1 MERPSKEREQARA
14 MSGIKDQGELER
26 QQTAL
31 VVQQSSVILTL
42 TEASEISPASNQS
55 VDATTN
61 TASPRKQQSDAG
73 SVGALPVEPAAR
85 VTTTSLRL
93 QSSDDSSQYS
103 VPGAFSSQGKAPSK
117 EGGRR
122 TPHSTDLTDKE
133 ESSRSVKRTH
143 STDSSVS
150 EPSPARTTGAA
161 VSMRGFVLNR
171 ESAVD
176 DEVSR
181 VGAYSVSN
189 ESVSS
194 RHWKQGVLPE
204 DAPAYGTAAKRP
216 LDADSVVS
224 LAKNPALSFKNLKEL
239 AMNAKV
245 SPAGRKPGLASDF
258 KQALMVAHQDS
269 LAADETSKAAGQ
281 VTTLSRHSDNVP
293 AFVGARA
300 VPGPGDPFDASQS
313 VVTMDTALEP
323 LEESFRT
330 DGAVTAKALSNEDY
344 EAELRELIRQNAVE
358 AREVTLADDDDEVS
372 VPPRKRGPS
381 FYAAC
386 AAIPAAIAA
395 VLVYIF
401 VLNDTGGDAITA
413 SVVSPT
419 PVPTFAST
427 SSPVVTSG
435 PTMIP
440 TSAPTLTQESQN
452 LLDFFTEV
460 SFDGGAALRDPGSA
474 QRKYLL
480 ILQVHQETS
489 NNSLIPSLFVV
500 CRNCFLFRCFERNPP
515 RRSRD

>member
-1 MERPSKEREQARA
+1 

-61 TASPRKQQSDAG
+61 TASPRNQQSDAG
-73 SVGALPVEPAAR
+73 SVGDLPVEPAR
-85 VTTTSLRL
+85 VTTTSLRR

-117 EGGRR
+117 KGGRR
-122 TPHSTDLTDKE
+122 TPHSTDLTGKE

-143 STDSSVS
+143 STDSVS

-176 DEVSR
+176 DEVSQ

-204 DAPAYGTAAKRP
+204 DAPNYGTAAKRP

-224 LAKNPALSFKNLKEL
+224 LAKNPALSFKNRKEL

-245 SPAGRKPGLASDF
+245 PPAGSKPGPASDF

-300 VPGPGDPFDASQS
+300 VAGPGDPFDASQS
-313 VVTMDTALEP
+313 VVTLDRALEP
-323 LEESFRT
+323 LEESART
-330 DGAVTAKALSNEDY
+330 DGAVTAKALSNEDF

-427 SSPVVTSG
+427 SSPVVTSV

-460 SFDGGAALRDPGSA
+460 SFDLGAALRDPGSA

-489 NNSLIPSLFVV
+489 NSLIPSLFVV

-515 RRSRD
+515 